1 MNFLHFPQMG
11 NIHSWLEGVS
21 SSLEDRIPESCD
33 RSQRESSQGSV
44 VDYTDDD
51 VDRVMRQIS
60 LAVSRSRGVS
70 SLSRA
75 VAKVLSVIRLFT
87 AGDF

>member
-21 SSLEDRIPESCD
+21 SSLEDRIPESCG
-33 RSQRESSQGSV
+33 SQIESSQGSV

-60 LAVSRSRGVS
+60 LAVSRSRRVS

-75 VAKVLSVIRLFT
+75 VAKEMF
-87 AGDF
+87 

>member
-1 MNFLHFPQMG
+1 MG
-11 NIHSWLEGVS
+11 NIRTWLEGVS
-21 SSLEDRIPESCD
+21 AGIERG
-33 RSQRESSQGSV
+33 QRESSDRW
-44 VDYTDDD
+44 VDYTEDD

-75 VAKVLSVIRLFT
+75 VAKEIF
-87 AGDF
+87 

>member
-1 MNFLHFPQMG
+1 MNISTQMG
-11 NIHSWLEGVS
+11 NIRTWLEGVS
-21 SSLEDRIPESCD
+21 SSSDDRGH
-33 RSQRESSQGSV
+33 RESSERSV
-44 VDYTDDD
+44 DFTEDD

-75 VAKVLSVIRLFT
+75 VAKEYFDIRSL
-87 AGDF
+87 

>member
-1 MNFLHFPQMG
+1 MG
-11 NIHSWLEGVS
+11 NIRSWLEGVS
-21 SSLEDRIPESCD
+21 SSLDDRIPGGD
-33 RSQRESSQGSV
+33 RSHRESR
-44 VDYTDDD
+44 DYTDGD

-75 VAKVLSVIRLFT
+75 VAKEKHLISEVCKISERYQLSLI
-87 AGDF
+87 

>member
-1 MNFLHFPQMG
+1 MSNKMG
-11 NIHSWLEGVS
+11 NIRTWLEGVS
-21 SSLEDRIPESCD
+21 SSLDDAIPAGGE
-33 RSQRESSQGSV
+33 QRESCERSA
-44 VDYTDDD
+44 DYTDDD

-75 VAKVLSVIRLFT
+75 VAKENVDIKTL
-87 AGDF
+87 

>member
-1 MNFLHFPQMG
+1 MG
-11 NIHSWLEGVS
+11 NIRTWLEGVS
-21 SSLEDRIPESCD
+21 SSLDDRIPAGSD
-33 RSQRESSQGSV
+33 RGHRESS
-44 VDYTDDD
+44 DYTDGD

-75 VAKVLSVIRLFT
+75 VAKEKHLISEVSKISERYQF
-87 AGDF
+87 